1 MKSRYTAEQIQAIDS
16 LGAESLISAAA
27 GSGKTAV
34 LVERILKM
42 IESGISISSMLIVT
56 FTNAAAAEM
65 KERIKKA
72 LEDRYKNAL
81 DVQDF
86 QKLSYYRS
94 EIKKLQSANI
104 STLHSFCIEVIKKY
118 AYLINLG
125 EMRLADEAELLDIT
139 EKCSKDLFIKK
150 YENEDQGFLNLLNTL
165 ASGKD
170 KKLYEIVMEVSG
182 FSKSLVNP
190 KAWLLSIIEVY
201 KNDDIENSIFYKQ
214 LLKSLRIEIKAAYDM
229 AKDAH
234 SLSENFDDKAEKVLL
249 IEKENLEKLLALDDK
264 KIKDGLEGIN
274 FDRLNFKKDTDPDI
288 KEQIKKLRDKEKAIL
303 KDLKKG
309 ILFLPIKELLRRQK
323 ASLPLVDALMKL
335 TVEFDEAF
343 LSLKQARSHMDF
355 SDLEHYA
362 LSILKNEEVC
372 KNYSKKFEH
381 IFIDEYQDTNAVQEA
396 IICAIKREDNVFMV
410 GDVKQSIY
418 RFRQADPTLFIN
430 KYETFGRYIKNEK
443 GVSIDL
449 RANFRSASYLIDAI
463 NAIFKDTMSK
473 ELGEIDYD
481 ERAMLTPGFEIK
493 TQGKTNIYLI
503 DTKEED
509 EQIKTFNSAQK
520 EALLIADIINGVV
533 GQSYYDAKSDTEI
546 TITYGDI
553 AILLRSAKGYIG
565 PLTSALSKLSVPCY
579 EDSTNLEYS
588 GQEVAFILS
597 LLKVIDN
604 IKEDVSMLSVMHSI
618 IGSFSVQEMVT
629 IRNAHKDGLYY
640 DALVNYRDNEN
651 DSLSEKIRLFLEK
664 INKYQKFKNTLPVSK
679 LIERILSDTGY
690 YLYAGALPSG
700 KARQINIEALLYK
713 ARTFESNIGGSLYE
727 FISYMQKAV
736 DKKDGNDA
744 ASITREQNLVRV
756 MTVHKSKGLEFPVV
770 ILAGTEKSINKPNR
784 KDFCLHKDLGLGLRF
799 IDKDERIK
807 SGSISFAAVKDIN
820 DKEGMSEELR
830 IMYVA
835 LTRAIAQLHVVG
847 LVSDTQKSLN
857 SWQFQWPQ
865 YAKNWLDWIM
875 PVAIKNTELF
885 NVNIVTNDNALKL
898 LNNKIT
904 FEDYQKARET
914 ILNEKSDEFEK
925 MVSDRLNF
933 KYQSDNKISTKTSV
947 TALLKQEDEIN
958 LNLKIP
964 EFIEHEVNLGAL
976 KGTVTHE
983 LLSHIDLN
991 AKTQVQIEN
1000 EIQRLLTKKI
1010 FTQEEI
1016 AYIDVDKVNK
1026 FLNSTIAK
1034 RMRDAKV
1041 IKREQPFTIKKSVP
1055 DGERIVQGII
1065 DCCFIEDDS
1074 WVLLDF
1080 KTDSVYG
1087 KTRIKEKAEYYRNQ
1101 LELYKE
1107 ALIINTGLNVKETY
1121 IYFLAEG
1128 TLFGL

>member
-1 MKSRYTAEQIQAIDS
+1 MKNRYTAEQIQAIDS

-34 LVERILKM
+34 LVERILKL

-72 LEDRYKNAL
+72 LEERYKNAL
-81 DVQDF
+81 DAQDF
-86 QKLSYYRS
+86 KKLSYYRS
-94 EIKKLQSANI
+94 EIKKLQTANI

-125 EMRLADEAELLDIT
+125 EMRLADEAELLELK
-139 EKCSKDLFIKK
+139 EKCANDLFMKK
-150 YENEDQGFLNLLNTL
+150 YEKEDQGFLNILNTL

-170 KKLYEIVMEVSG
+170 KKLYEMIMVIND

-190 KAWLLSIIEVY
+190 KAWLLSIIELY
-201 KNDDIENSIFYKQ
+201 KNEDIENSIFYKQ
-214 LLKSLRIEIKAAYDM
+214 LLKSLRSEIKSAYDM

-234 SLSENFDDKAEKVLL
+234 SLSENFDEKAEKILF
-249 IEKENLEKLLALDDK
+249 IEKENLENLLKHDDTSL
-264 KIKDGLEGIN
+264 KDGLDSLN
-274 FDRLNFKKDTDPDI
+274 FDRLTFTKDVDPKVKD
-288 KEQIKKLRDKEKAIL
+288 QIQKLRNKEKAVL
-303 KDLKKG
+303 KDLKTG
-309 ILFLPIKELLRRQK
+309 MLFLPIKELLRRQK
-323 ASLPLVDALMKL
+323 ASLPIIEALTKL

-343 LSLKQARSHMDF
+343 LVLKQTRSLMDF

-362 LSILKNEEVC
+362 LSILKDEEVC

-443 GVSIDL
+443 GISIDL
-449 RANFRSASYLIDAI
+449 RANFRSASHIIDAI
-463 NAIFKDTMSK
+463 NAVFKETMSK

-481 ERAMLTPGFEIK
+481 ERAMLTAGFEIK
-493 TQGKTNIYLI
+493 SQGKTNIYLI
-503 DTKEED
+503 DTKEEN
-509 EQIKTFNSAQK
+509 EQIKAFNSAQK

-533 GQSYYDAKSDTEI
+533 GQSYYDAKSDTEKV
-546 TITYGDI
+546 ITYGDV

-565 PLTSALSKLSVPCY
+565 PLTSALSKLSIPCY

-618 IGSFSVQEMVT
+618 IGSFSAQEMVT
-629 IRNAHKDGLYY
+629 IRNVHKDGLYY
-640 DALVNYRDNEN
+640 DALIDYRDNIN

-664 INKYQKFKNTLPVSK
+664 IYKYQKLKNTLPVSK
-679 LIERILSDTGY
+679 LIERIIADTGY

-700 KARQINIEALLYK
+700 KARQMNIEALLYK
-713 ARTFESNIGGSLYE
+713 ARLFESNIGGSLYE
-727 FISYMQKAV
+727 FISYMQKAI

-770 ILAGTEKSINKPNR
+770 ILAGTEKKINKTN
-784 KDFCLHKDLGLGLRF
+784 KNDFCLHKDLGIGLRF

-820 DKEGMSEELR
+820 DKEGLSEELR

-835 LTRAIAQLHVVG
+835 LTRAIAQLHIVG
-847 LVSDTQKSLN
+847 LVSDTQKSLT

-875 PVAIKNTELF
+875 PVAIMNTDLF
-885 NVNIVTNDNALKL
+885 EINTVTNDSALKL

-904 FEDYQKARET
+904 YEDYEKAKET
-914 ILNEKSDEFEK
+914 ILNEKSDKYEK
-925 MVSDRLNF
+925 IVSDRLNF

-958 LNLKIP
+958 LNLKTP
-964 EFIEHEVNLGAL
+964 EFIEHEVNLGAK

-983 LLSHIDLN
+983 FLSHIDLN
-991 AKTQVQIEN
+991 VETKEQIEN

-1010 FTQEEI
+1010 FTEEEI

-1026 FLNSTIAK
+1026 FLNSAIAK
-1034 RMRDAKV
+1034 RMRDTKV
-1041 IKREQPFTIKKSVP
+1041 IKREQPFTIKKSLE

-1065 DCCFIEDDS
+1065 DCCFIEDNS

-1087 KTRIKEKAEYYRNQ
+1087 QSRIKEKAEYYRNQ

-1107 ALIINTGLNVKETY
+1107 ALIINTGLDVKETY
-1121 IYFLAEG
+1121 IYFLSEG
-1128 TLFGL
+1128 TLYRL